1 MAMVVMGGMCVSL
14 PYVQLS
20 ATYYS
25 VKFIDSVCVCVCVFV
40 KLRKK
45 HWKGQNV
52 NGCHGDSGSR

>member
-14 PYVQLS
+14 PYVLLS

-25 VKFIDSVCVCVCVFV
+25 VKFIDSVCVCG